1 VIYPQLDSEYF
12 DETEES
18 SRSRVHSQYGSRFMV
33 SESGKSN
40 YFQFSSD
47 ICDCI
52 RRMLEGGKF
61 DIGIH

>member
-1 VIYPQLDSEYF
+1 MTQKPSK
-12 DETEES
+12 S
-18 SRSRVHSQYGSRFMV
+18 HVHSQYGSRFTV

-47 ICDCI
+47 ICDGI